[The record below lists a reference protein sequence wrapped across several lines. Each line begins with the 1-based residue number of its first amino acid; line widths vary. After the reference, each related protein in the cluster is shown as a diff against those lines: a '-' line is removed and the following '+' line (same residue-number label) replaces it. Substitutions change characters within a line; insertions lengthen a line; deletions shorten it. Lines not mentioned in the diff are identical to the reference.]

1 MERSIVIGKDRKQ
14 EAASGKQFLSC
25 ECAIASSAGPIQRPK
40 LLTAHRSLLTAA
52 GFTLLEL
59 MIVISIII
67 ILASVALPQYQKTIM
82 HARET
87 VLKDDLFKMRSL
99 IDQYAADKGKLPQ
112 SLDDLVTA
120 GYMREVP
127 KDPITDNKEWQ
138 IVTGEDPY
146 STEGGTGV
154 TDVHSSAGEL
164 STEGTPYSEW

>member
-1 MERSIVIGKDRKQ
+1 MGQNTVTGKISEQRAVSS
-14 EAASGKQFLSC
+14 EQFLL
-25 ECAIASSAGPIQRPK
+25 PNQ
-40 LLTAHRSLLTAA
+40 LLTAHRSLPTAR

-67 ILASVALPQYQKTIM
+67 ILAAVALPQYQKTIM

-87 VLKDDLFKMRSL
+87 VLKDDLFRMRAL

-120 GYMREVP
+120 GYIREVP
-127 KDPITDNKEWQ
+127 KDPITDEKDWNIE
-138 IVTGEDPY
+138 TGEDPY
-146 STEGGTGV
+146 STEGGSGV
-154 TDVHSSAGEL
+154 INLHSASGEV